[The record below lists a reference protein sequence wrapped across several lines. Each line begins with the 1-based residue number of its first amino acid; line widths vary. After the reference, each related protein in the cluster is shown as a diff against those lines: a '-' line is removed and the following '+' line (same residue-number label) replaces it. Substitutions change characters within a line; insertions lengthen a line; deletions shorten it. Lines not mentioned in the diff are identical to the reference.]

1 MSNLKEV
8 SVGDA
13 MPERV
18 IPKVTVSD
26 FVKYAGA
33 GGDFNPIHHDPSFAA
48 LAGQD
53 SVFAMGMWQA
63 GVVSIAV
70 AEWLGPENVRRFK
83 CRFRERVWPGDELRC
98 GGTVVAVREED
109 GEKLADLELRV
120 TRGEGQVAVEAEAS
134 FAVM

>member
-1 MSNLKEV
+1 MGELKEI
-8 SVGDA
+8 SVGDS

-18 IPKVTVSD
+18 VPKVVVSD

-63 GVVSIAV
+63 GVVSVAA

-83 CRFRERVWPGDELRC
+83 CRFRERVWPGDKLVCAGE
-98 GGTVVAVREED
+98 VVAIREEG
-109 GEKLADLELRV
+109 GERLADLELKV
-120 TRGEGQVAVEAEAS
+120 SRGEGQIAVEAEAT
-134 FAVM
+134 FAIR